1 MEDYSDDDDLDDE
14 EVNFE
19 SSGEDYAGGSKFF
32 TSPVFEA
39 PFVPV
44 APPAGAQSVPVA
56 SATCA
61 ISAPVASSVC
71 ATSAS
76 VAPVEGNVP
85 LAVTVSGNPNLYE
98 PPSSSCRN
106 LFASNHNTAS
116 CPRLIHYSA
125 FIETRGCNLLDDDL
139 DTKCD
144 LWKMSLV
151 GYIAGRSPGFKGL
164 QNLIINTWH
173 CEASL
178 TIHDSGWLIF
188 KFANEEDKLN
198 VLSGGPFLVYGRPLI
213 LRAMPEYFDFSSSDM
228 HSVPVWVK
236 FPNLPLKCWSLKCLS
251 KIASV
256 LGKPVQSDMLT
267 SSMSRLSYTRV
278 LMEVN
283 LLSDLPYSIKVTLP
297 NGSILHQQVVYE
309 TLP

>member
-1 MEDYSDDDDLDDE
+1 
-14 EVNFE
+14 
-19 SSGEDYAGGSKFF
+19 
-32 TSPVFEA
+32 
-39 PFVPV
+39 
-44 APPAGAQSVPVA
+44 
-56 SATCA
+56 
-61 ISAPVASSVC
+61 
-71 ATSAS
+71 
-76 VAPVEGNVP
+76 
-85 LAVTVSGNPNLYE
+85 
-98 PPSSSCRN
+98 
-106 LFASNHNTAS
+106 
-116 CPRLIHYSA
+116 
-125 FIETRGCNLLDDDL
+125 
-139 DTKCD
+139 
-144 LWKMSLV
+144 MSLV

-256 LGKPVQSDMLT
+256 LGKLVQSDMLT